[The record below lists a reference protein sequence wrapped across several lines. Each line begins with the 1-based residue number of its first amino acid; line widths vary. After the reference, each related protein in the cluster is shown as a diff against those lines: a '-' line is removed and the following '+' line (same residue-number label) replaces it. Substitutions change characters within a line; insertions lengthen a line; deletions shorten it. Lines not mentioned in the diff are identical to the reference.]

1 MSGRLIFGGYNDY
14 LVHLW
19 DTMQGVKV
27 GCVFAHE
34 NRVTSLRRAPGTH
47 SGFTLYLFYL
57 FFIDKIKPKHQRR
70 HRIRHLLVGQY
81 GQGLG
86 VIKSQKKLLISSTFL
101 FFSSV

>member
-34 NRVTSLRRAPGTH
+34 NRVTSLRRAPGTRF
-47 SGFTLYLFYL
+47 SNFFFEIFKNFVSAQNFTA
-57 FFIDKIKPKHQRR
+57 
-70 HRIRHLLVGQY
+70 
-81 GQGLG
+81 
-86 VIKSQKKLLISSTFL
+86 
-101 FFSSV
+101 

>member
-34 NRVTSLRRAPGTH
+34 NRVTSLRRAPGM
-47 SGFTLYLFYL
+47 G
-57 FFIDKIKPKHQRR
+57 R
-70 HRIRHLLVGQY
+70 LLV
-81 GQGLG
+81 L
-86 VIKSQKKLLISSTFL
+86 IKFNLFLNLILVFN
-101 FFSSV
+101 FF

>member
-34 NRVTSLRRAPGTH
+34 NRVTSLRRAPGTP
-47 SGFTLYLFYL
+47 GFSIFEN
-57 FFIDKIKPKHQRR
+57 FESFEKKSF
-70 HRIRHLLVGQY
+70 RI
-81 GQGLG
+81 
-86 VIKSQKKLLISSTFL
+86 FL
-101 FFSSV
+101 FIS